1 MRKRKRRIRTQR
13 EGSTSASSVL
23 LRRGLVD
30 SEELERYEDRLKA
43 LHEQRYKEF
52 LEIELSKL
60 ERKAKAVLA
69 SFATEPPVKG
79 EKHELARRRVRA
91 AIALVREA
99 KERQAQEDPLM
110 DSEPDDFEDSKP
122 DWKTTMQFAKM
133 LLKMQGVKP
142 DRLQYLSKREFEK
155 EQKELVMNLLNKEPL
170 I

>member
-43 LHEQRYKEF
+43 FHEQRYKEF

-69 SFATEPPVKG
+69 SFATEPPEKG
-79 EKHELARRRVRA
+79 EKPELARRRVLA

-99 KERQAQEDPLM
+99 QERQAQQDPLM
-110 DSEPDDFEDSKP
+110 GSEPDDDFDDSKP
-122 DWKTTMQFAKM
+122 DWKASMQFAKM

-155 EQKELVMNLLNKEPL
+155 EQKELVMNLLNK
-170 I
+170 